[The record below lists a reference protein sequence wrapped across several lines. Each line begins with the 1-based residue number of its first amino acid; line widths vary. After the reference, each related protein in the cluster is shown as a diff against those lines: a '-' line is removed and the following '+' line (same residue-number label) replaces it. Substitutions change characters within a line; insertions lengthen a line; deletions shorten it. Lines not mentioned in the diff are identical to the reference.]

1 MANETQSEVVPY
13 LPKKTDNPISRALQA
28 YQKAVPSPLL
38 HAALLGAG
46 AYGLTRLGWR
56 PIVETTRSLAR
67 IPGRSLGGMSDREWD
82 EAMDELGADP
92 SLSRWIPVAIGALA
106 AGGTLAAHYRPNKQ
120 YGGLLSWNANTKY
133 YKNPADRFLAPDT
146 SNQFTQPMKMENVW
160 LDSLRKTSSLSK
172 EADSPYLYGNYVPTT
187 DFAKALNASSAVD
200 LFVNDPYLQNQ
211 DYVRNLGTSIV
222 TNAAMRE
229 GTSRPT
235 LGSVFDSAV
244 DKIDKKL
251 SFEGLASVGVKSL
264 IANSAARLFT
274 SALGAM
280 TDLDPDARQNIIDTG
295 TWAGA
300 ITAILE

>member
-13 LPKKTDNPISRALQA
+13 LQKKTDNPISRALQA

-67 IPGRSLGGMSDREWD
+67 IPGRALGGMSDGEWD
-82 EAMDELGADP
+82 EAMDELSADP
-92 SLSRWIPVAIGALA
+92 SLSRWIPAAIGALA

-146 SNQFTQPMKMENVW
+146 SNQFTQPTKMENVW

-211 DYVRNLGTSIV
+211 DYVRNLGTAIV

-235 LGSVFDSAV
+235 LGGVFDSAV

-274 SALGAM
+274 GALGAM
-280 TDLDPDARQNIIDTG
+280 TDLDPKARQNIIDAG

>member
-1 MANETQSEVVPY
+1 MANDPAVTNNPF
-13 LPKKTDNPISRALQA
+13 LPKKQDNVVSRALQA

-46 AYGLTRLGWR
+46 AYGLTRLGWK

-67 IPGRSLGGMSDREWD
+67 VPGRALAGMSDQDWD
-82 EAMDELGADP
+82 AAMDELGSDP
-92 SLSRWIPVAIGALA
+92 SFGRWIPAAIGALA

-133 YKNPADRFLAPDT
+133 YQNPAERFLAPDT
-146 SNQFTQPMKMENVW
+146 SNQFTPLSAREDHWVK
-160 LDSLRKTSSLSK
+160 LLRKTGSLDK
-172 EADSPYLYGNYVPTT
+172 TADSPYLYGNYVPTT
-187 DFAKALNASSAVD
+187 DFSKALNAVSAVD

-211 DYVRNLGTSIV
+211 NYVRNLGTSII
-222 TNAAMRE
+222 TNAAQRE

-264 IANSAARLFT
+264 VANSAARLFT

-280 TDLDPDARQNIIDTG
+280 TDLDPKARQNIIDAG